1 MATVTGY
8 KAEKIDEMFDAS
20 ITQADYNAGTGVLTL
35 KDRADNVVLTANIK
49 GDQGEQGEQG
59 IPGAVT
65 AGVGWTGAETL
76 IEALTQAQD
85 YAKDKSGLGLVAM
98 EEYDAADITKT
109 GGDDSYHTVDNV
121 SPTFTFVA
129 GRSYRID
136 FGMHV
141 SFGAL
146 STDDNVVS
154 LDLQESGVTLRRVTI
169 PGDTEGHTSGVT
181 GTHIIKTCPWSGS
194 KTLTMRFQKRT
205 GADVT
210 IKNTSVPSF
219 IAITDLGLPAA

>member
-8 KAEKIDEMFDAS
+8 KAERIDELMDEQ
-20 ITQADYNAGTGVLTL
+20 ITEAEYNSGTGKLKLTTRGGAVAL
-35 KDRADNVVLTANIK
+35 DEVVRGAQGIQGLK
-49 GDQGEQGEQG
+49 GD
-59 IPGAVT
+59 PGDVT

-76 IEALTQAQD
+76 VECLDQAKD
-85 YAKDKSGLGLVAM
+85 YAKDKSGLGLVAI
-98 EEYDAADITKT
+98 EEYAATDITKT
-109 GGDDSYHTVDNV
+109 GGDDSFHDVNNV
-121 SPTFTFVA
+121 SPTYTFVS

-136 FGMHV
+136 FGIHV
-141 SFGAL
+141 AFGAL

-154 LDLQESGVTLRRVTI
+154 LDLQENGVTLRRVTI
-169 PGDTEGHTSGVT
+169 PGDTEGHQSGVT
-181 GTHIIKTCPWSGS
+181 GTHIIKTCPWNGS

-210 IKNTSVPSF
+210 LKNTVAPSF